1 MTDLRS
7 GLSKAEF
14 LLVSAREH
22 ADKQVERNTARGAC
36 RSERPPVL
44 PVCMHRHGT
53 HRRGRHSGRSDSR
66 SCARNE
72 LIQIACRN
80 ATQERFWCPA
90 TIRKGLIE
98 VAFSPSAPA
107 RAESRESPGHCD

>member
-22 ADKQVERNTARGAC
+22 ADEHVERNPARSAC
-36 RSERPPVL
+36 RSERPAVL
-44 PVCMHRHGT
+44 LVCMHRHGT
-53 HRRGRHSGRSDSR
+53 HCVGRHSGGGDSR

-72 LIQIACRN
+72 L
-80 ATQERFWCPA
+80 
-90 TIRKGLIE
+90 
-98 VAFSPSAPA
+98 S
-107 RAESRESPGHCD
+107 